1 MEDSVGQRAVGDL
14 ETFLASE
21 KFSGR
26 QLSPI
31 KLRLEDMIKGMIN
44 ISINA
49 DDIEP
54 RFINVAQG
62 LSINFQ
68 TRDIWTWTV

>member
-68 TRDIWTWTV
+68 TRDI